1 MKIKGLHVTVAALAS
16 AVALSAC
23 TGQDPAADESVAAAE
38 TPAEPAAAQ
47 GRGGRGGRGGGG
59 PQAAPLPTEPW
70 EYQTAN
76 ANIRVSVLASGL
88 ENPWSFEFLPDASI
102 LITERNGR
110 LRHFKDGVLS
120 GPVPGL
126 PEVVADNFISGLHDI
141 KLHPD
146 FAQNRLVYW
155 VYNKADAPPAP
166 AEPVAAPAAGDAGA
180 APAGGQGGAAAGGG
194 RGRGGRGGGGG
205 TRTLTV
211 ARGVFDGTA
220 LTNVEDI
227 IRMDGATTVS
237 RLLFLPDGTLLV
249 STWGEPGNMAQET
262 MGLSGKILRYN
273 DDGTIPQDNPFIG
286 DSSYRPEIY
295 SIGHRTPESLVWHAP
310 TGTIWE
316 SEMGPHG
323 GDEVNIIQAGGNYGW
338 PLVSLGRSYA
348 GPYQP
353 EGFELEG
360 TIMPHINFVPSI
372 SATGM
377 TFYDG
382 DAFPEWQGNLFIGGV
397 RYGEI
402 APSGRL
408 ERIGFNENME
418 EQRRETLL
426 ADKRWRIRD
435 VRQGPDDLLYVITDE
450 RNGALLK
457 IEPVAAPAQ

>member
-1 MKIKGLHVTVAALAS
+1 MKIKGLQIAVAALFS
-16 AVALSAC
+16 AIVA
-23 TGQDPAADESVAAAE
+23 G
-38 TPAEPAAAQ
+38 PAAAQ
-47 GRGGRGGRGGGG
+47 GRGGI
-59 PQAAPLPTEPW
+59 PVPPLPEEPW
-70 EYQTAN
+70 EYQTAS
-76 ANIRVSVLASGL
+76 ANIRVSVLTDGL
-88 ENPWSFEFLPDASI
+88 ENPWSLEFLPDASI

-146 FAQNRLVYW
+146 FAQNRLLYW
-155 VYNKADAPPAP
+155 VYNKGDT
-166 AEPVAAPAAGDAGA
+166 PVAAPAGE
-180 APAGGQGGAAAGGG
+180 GGAAAGGA
-194 RGRGGRGGGGG
+194 RGRGGRDGGG

-220 LTNVEDI
+220 LTNVEDV
-227 IRMDGATTVS
+227 IRMEGASTVS

-249 STWGEPGNMAQET
+249 STWGETGQVAQDK

-273 DDGTIPQDNPFIG
+273 DDGTIPRDNPFVG
-286 DSSYRPEIY
+286 VEGYRPEIY
-295 SIGHRTPESLVWHAP
+295 TLGHRTPESLVWHEP

-323 GDEVNIIQAGGNYGW
+323 GDEVNLIEAGGNYGW

-353 EGFELEG
+353 EGFEMEG
-360 TIMPHINFVPSI
+360 MIMPHINFVPSI
-372 SATGM
+372 SVTGM
-377 TFYDG
+377 SFYDG
-382 DAFPEWQGNLFIGGV
+382 DAFPGWQGDLFIGGV

-408 ERIGFNENME
+408 ERISFNDNME
-418 EQRRETLL
+418 EQRRESLL
-426 ADKRWRIRD
+426 VDKRWRIRD
-435 VRQGPDDLLYVITDE
+435 IRQGPDDLLYVITDE
-450 RNGALLK
+450 RNGALLR
-457 IEPVAAPAQ
+457 IEPIE

>member
-1 MKIKGLHVTVAALAS
+1 MKTTLLRAVLISAALVAIAAPAS
-16 AVALSAC
+16 A
-23 TGQDPAADESVAAAE
+23 Q
-38 TPAEPAAAQ
+38 
-47 GRGGRGGRGGGG
+47 RGGI
-59 PQAAPLPTEPW
+59 QAAPLPDAPW
-70 EYQTAN
+70 EYQTAA
-76 ANIRVSVLASGL
+76 ANVRVSVLASGL
-88 ENPWSFEFLPDASI
+88 ENPWSLEFLPDASI

-146 FAQNRLVYW
+146 FEQNNLVYW
-155 VYNKADAPPAP
+155 VYNKAR
-166 AEPVAAPAAGDAGA
+166 GDAGA
-180 APAGGQGGAAAGGG
+180 G
-194 RGRGGRGGGGG
+194 GGRGGGGG
-205 TRTLTV
+205 RDLSV
-211 ARGVFDGTA
+211 ARGVFNGAA

-227 IRMDGATTVS
+227 ITADGASTVS

-249 STWGEPGNMAQET
+249 STWGEPEPMAQNT

-273 DDGTIPQDNPFIG
+273 DDGSIPDDNPFVG
-286 DSSYRPEIY
+286 RPGYRPEIY
-295 SIGHRTPESLVWHAP
+295 TLGHRTPESLVWHEP

-323 GDEVNIIQAGGNYGW
+323 GDEINIIEAGGNYGW

-353 EGFELEG
+353 RGFELEG
-360 TIMPHINFVPSI
+360 TIAPVVNFVPSI
-372 SATGM
+372 SVTGM

-382 DAFPEWQGNLFIGGV
+382 DAFPGWQGDLFIGGV

-408 ERIGFNENME
+408 ERISFNDNME
-418 EQRRETLL
+418 EQRRESLL
-426 ADKRWRIRD
+426 VDKRWRIRD

-450 RNGALLK
+450 RNGALLRL
-457 IEPVAAPAQ
+457 EPAD

>member
-1 MKIKGLHVTVAALAS
+1 MVSRSLRAA
-16 AVALSAC
+16 
-23 TGQDPAADESVAAAE
+23 VAAAL
-38 TPAEPAAAQ
+38 TLSAAGALAQ
-47 GRGGRGGRGGGG
+47 GRANI
-59 PQAAPLPTEPW
+59 PVAPLPDEPW
-70 EYQTAN
+70 EYQTAS
-76 ANIRVSVLASGL
+76 ANIRVSVLTDGL
-88 ENPWSFEFLPDASI
+88 ENPWSLEFLPDASI

-141 KLHPD
+141 KLHPN
-146 FAQNRLVYW
+146 FARNRLLYW
-155 VYNKADAPPAP
+155 VYNKADAPA
-166 AEPVAAPAAGDAGA
+166 AAPAAD
-180 APAGGQGGAAAGGG
+180 AAAANGGG
-194 RGRGGRGGGGG
+194 RGRGGRGGIS
-205 TRTLTV
+205 RTLTV

-220 LTNVEDI
+220 LADVEDV
-227 IRMDGATTVS
+227 IRMEGASTVS
-237 RLLFLPDGTLLV
+237 RMLFLPDGTLLV
-249 STWGEPGNMAQET
+249 STWGEPEPMAQNK

-273 DDGTIPQDNPFIG
+273 DDGTIPRDNPFVG
-286 DSSYRPEIY
+286 REGYRPEIY
-295 SIGHRTPESLVWHAP
+295 SLGHRTPESLVWHAP

-353 EGFELEG
+353 EGFEMDG
-360 TIMPHINFVPSI
+360 MIMPHINFVPSI
-372 SATGM
+372 SVTGM

-382 DAFPEWQGNLFIGGV
+382 DAFPGWQGNLFIGGV

-408 ERIGFNENME
+408 ERIAFNENME
-418 EQRRETLL
+418 EQRRESLL
-426 ADKRWRIRD
+426 VDKRWRIRD

-457 IEPVAAPAQ
+457 IEPAEATAAPPAR